1 MKKVTNFG
9 RLFDGTVFPSLLTS
23 NSLGN
28 NMEFLLSEKN
38 HKELDFC
45 LFAALVNKLWKRMDK
60 LESEKRNLQIKLDQP
75 ISEPPS
81 PR

>member
-1 MKKVTNFG
+1 MG
-9 RLFDGTVFPSLLTS
+9 IIW
-23 NSLGN
+23 NSY
-28 NMEFLLSEKN
+28 SVKN
-38 HKELDFC
+38 YNYC
-45 LFAALVNKLWKRMDK
+45 VFAALVNKLWKRMDK